1 MIFVMVFLVCVF
13 MVVRK
18 VGIFCMVFI
27 INVNFVVEKIVL
39 KRCVIVWMVVV

>member
-1 MIFVMVFLVCVF
+1 MIFVMVFLGCVF

-39 KRCVIVWMVVV
+39 KRCVIVWMDIV